1 MKSESNKFPN
11 EEVKTRE
18 AEGAV
23 KSCIT
28 DEALDYLYD
37 RLSAR
42 WESEAKSE

>member
-1 MKSESNKFPN
+1 MKSKSSKLPS
-11 EEVKTRE
+11 EEVKTHE

-28 DEALDYLYD
+28 DEDLDYLYD